1 MFEKIKNTLLNYVD
15 VDPEEIT
22 PDTAILQDLKMNSYD
37 IVTMI
42 GELEDE
48 FDIEV
53 DTDDLQ
59 QINTVGDLADYITK
73 QL

>member
-1 MFEKIKNTLLNYVD
+1 MFEKVRSTILNYVD
-15 VDPEEIT
+15 VAPEEIT

-53 DTDDLQ
+53 NTDSLGS
-59 QINTVGDLADYITK
+59 IITVGDLADFITK